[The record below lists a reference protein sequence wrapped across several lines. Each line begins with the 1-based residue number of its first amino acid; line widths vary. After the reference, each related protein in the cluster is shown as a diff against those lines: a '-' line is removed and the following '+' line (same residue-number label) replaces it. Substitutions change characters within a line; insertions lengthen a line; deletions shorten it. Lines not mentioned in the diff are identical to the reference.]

1 MDRHATRSVD
11 IPKWSALLVEAVN
24 KPGLIMEAYS
34 AFHGYSIGNQLLA
47 LVQCHMR
54 GIQPGPIATFPAW
67 KDKGRHVKRGERALV
82 LCMPITV
89 KGEAE
94 DERFTRFIYRPRW
107 FVLSQ
112 TEGEPVE
119 APTTPEWSK
128 ERALAALDIAETPF
142 ELTDGNVQGYA
153 RKRQIA
159 VSPLAQLPHKTR
171 FHELAHVLLG

>member
-1 MDRHATRSVD
+1 MIRRPPRSTLF
-11 IPKWSALLVEAVN
+11 PYTTLFR
-24 KPGLIMEAYS
+24 S

-112 TEGEPVE
+112 TEGQPVE
-119 APTTPEWSK
+119 APTTP
-128 ERALAALDIAETPF
+128 A
-142 ELTDGNVQGYA
+142 
-153 RKRQIA
+153 
-159 VSPLAQLPHKTR
+159 
-171 FHELAHVLLG
+171 